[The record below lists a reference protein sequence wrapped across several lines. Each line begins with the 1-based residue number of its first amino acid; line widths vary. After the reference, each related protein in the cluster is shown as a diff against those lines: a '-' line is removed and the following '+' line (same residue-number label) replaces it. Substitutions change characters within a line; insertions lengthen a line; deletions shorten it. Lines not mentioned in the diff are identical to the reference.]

1 MLHIEHSEH
10 KVDATHKRINV
21 GKFCYKLLIR
31 EIAGITQWNETV
43 DIKHHIEQATN
54 QLNAHLKATI
64 GINPCLMLPG
74 NYARILFSQ
83 KKEKH
88 IFHLRKS
95 EEQKQ
100 NFGKLL
106 TYLRFMNKIFSS
118 NKPKQGLPDEW
129 MLCKSKAIEFGKL
142 LISCFPYARWKNYV
156 HKMIEHVQE
165 VIEIHGTLG
174 GFCGEDN
181 EAGNKIFSHLCK
193 NHSRKSGTFDS
204 VNDVLK
210 MHWLYCSFKLK
221 KLSDV
226 ARGKYGCSIC
236 KQNGRNCHTCPSAP
250 NQ

>member
-83 KKEKH
+83 KNETH
-88 IFHLRKS
+88 ILHLLKS

-106 TYLRFMNKIFSS
+106 TYLRFKNKIFGS

-174 GFCGEDN
+174 GFSGEGN
-181 EAGNKIFSHLCK
+181 EAGNKIF
-193 NHSRKSGTFDS
+193 
-204 VNDVLK
+204 
-210 MHWLYCSFKLK
+210 
-221 KLSDV
+221 
-226 ARGKYGCSIC
+226 
-236 KQNGRNCHTCPSAP
+236 
-250 NQ
+250 